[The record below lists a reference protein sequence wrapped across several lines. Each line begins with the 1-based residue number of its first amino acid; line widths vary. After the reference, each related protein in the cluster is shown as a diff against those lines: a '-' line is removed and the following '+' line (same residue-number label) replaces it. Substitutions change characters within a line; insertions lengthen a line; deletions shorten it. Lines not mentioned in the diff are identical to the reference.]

1 MSFPNVLL
9 PQCYIYC
16 CCGVMKIHRV
26 HLWQGER
33 EDYGID
39 WDGPVPHDDDND
51 DVVDDVVDDDNI
63 NCDSI
68 VVPEIECPLDGL
80 HLDKLNDEI
89 PPLADTTNY
98 GIDLYEKTLDYI
110 SYRLNILL

>member
-9 PQCYIYC
+9 PQCYIYY
-16 CCGVMKIHRV
+16 CCGVMKISRV
-26 HLWQGER
+26 HLQQDER
-33 EDYGID
+33 VDYGID
-39 WDGPVPHDDDND
+39 WDGPVPYDDDND
-51 DVVDDVVDDDNI
+51 NVVDDSI

-80 HLDKLNDEI
+80 HLDKLNNEI

-110 SYRLNILL
+110 SYGLNILL